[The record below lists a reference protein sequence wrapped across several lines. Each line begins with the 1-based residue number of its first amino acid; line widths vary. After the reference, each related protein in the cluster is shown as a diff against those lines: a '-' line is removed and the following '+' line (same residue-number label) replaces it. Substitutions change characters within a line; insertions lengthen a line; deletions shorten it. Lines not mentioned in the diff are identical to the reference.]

1 MPFRGISPEKR
12 ADITSGT
19 TCFLSGF
26 ISVFPKNMTCS
37 SVTYQIIQLKYTQ
50 VKKILFLL
58 IFTCSASTFAQK
70 TIYESSRFDELSKH
84 HKTLAILP
92 FLATLQ
98 LEHKENLSTEELD
111 KLEAKEGYAVQNAL
125 ESYFS
130 KKKSRKG
137 FRVSFQNIKNTNA
150 ILGKNRISLKNLD
163 IHTTQEL
170 CEILEVDGIISGNL
184 TLHKLISKGVESPSL
199 FDIITGKSDY
209 GRIAIK
215 VSDGKT
221 GKLLW
226 KFEKTMTRKSG
237 KNTLDIIESIMKK
250 ASRKFP
256 YDQ

>member
-1 MPFRGISPEKR
+1 M
-12 ADITSGT
+12 
-19 TCFLSGF
+19 
-26 ISVFPKNMTCS
+26 
-37 SVTYQIIQLKYTQ
+37 
-50 VKKILFLL
+50 KKILLLL
-58 IFTCSASTFAQK
+58 IFTCSFSAFAQK
-70 TIYESSRFDELSKH
+70 TIYESDRFDELSEH

-92 FLATLQ
+92 FFATLQ
-98 LEHKENLSTEELD
+98 LEQTENLSAEELD
-111 KLEAKEGYAVQNAL
+111 KLESREGYAVQNAL

-150 ILGKNRISLKNLD
+150 ILSKNRITFDNLD
-163 IHTTQEL
+163 IYTTEEL
-170 CEILEVDGIISGNL
+170 CRILEVDGIISGNL
-184 TLHKLISKGVESPSL
+184 TLRKLISKGVESPGF

-215 VSDGKT
+215 VSDGNT